1 MTVPALRIEGLVK
14 RFGGRAVLDGFSLD
28 VQPGEIVGLLG
39 PNGCGKS
46 TVLNT
51 VAQLL
56 LPDAGVVQVQGES
69 LGPRARAQVALCAQD
84 TALYPD
90 LLPAENLDF
99 FARIHGLPAARRRA
113 RVDELMQR
121 FGLNAHANTRAGWL
135 SGGWAQR
142 LHLAVALAAE
152 PAVLLL
158 DEPTNAVDM
167 AARLDLW
174 ALIQGL
180 RDSGCAILLT
190 THQLP
195 EAERLCDR
203 VALMQG
209 GRVAAVG
216 SVAELMARLPAKA
229 VAQVQGPAPAALQQ
243 RATALGWRLLDTS
256 PVPRWGLPE
265 TIDLRSLLQAL
276 DGLPVTAASVRP
288 VALEDAYLAIANERP
303 SETQLP
309 AAEPA
314 LPGRWRT
321 APLGGSER

>member
-209 GRVAAVG
+209 GRVAACGRVQER
-216 SVAELMARLPAKA
+216 VARVPGQQVARLRSSDEAA
-229 VAQVQGPAPAALQQ
+229 TLQRVA
-243 RATALGWRLLDTS
+243 ALGWRAQREGGSLRCLL
-256 PVPRWGLPE
+256 PQAG
-265 TIDLRSLLQAL
+265 SLGEVVAALAGTGVTAVELQAV
-276 DGLPVTAASVRP
+276 GL
-288 VALEDAYLAIANERP
+288 EQAYLEALGVAF
-303 SETQLP
+303 P
-309 AAEPA
+309 A
-314 LPGRWRT
+314 
-321 APLGGSER
+321 

>member
-1 MTVPALRIEGLVK
+1 LTLPALRIEGLVK
-14 RFGGRAVLDGFSLD
+14 RFGARRVLQGFSLD
-28 VQPGEIVGLLG
+28 VRPGEIVGLLG

-56 LPDAGVVQVQGES
+56 LPDAGVVEVLGAA
-69 LGPRARAQVALCAQD
+69 LGPRSRARLALCAQD
-84 TALYPD
+84 PALYAD

-99 FARIHGLPAARRRA
+99 FARLQGVPAARRRS
-113 RVDELMQR
+113 RVGELMQG
-121 FGLNAHANTRAGWL
+121 FGLGAHANTRAGRL

-142 LHLAVALAAE
+142 LHLAVALVAE

-158 DEPTNAVDM
+158 DEPTAAVDV

-216 SVAELMARLPAKA
+216 SVAELVARVPGRQ
-229 VAQVQGPAPAALQQ
+229 VALLRTADEAATLQ
-243 RATALGWRLLDTS
+243 RAGALGWAVRRHGAGLRCLL
-256 PVPRWGLPE
+256 PAEG
-265 TIDLRSLLQAL
+265 SLGDVVAALAGTGVTAVDLQAV
-276 DGLPVTAASVRP
+276 GL
-288 VALEDAYLAIANERP
+288 EQAYLDAVGEVVSA
-303 SETQLP
+303 
-309 AAEPA
+309 
-314 LPGRWRT
+314 
-321 APLGGSER
+321 